1 MADSPLAM
9 TPGAEEEG
17 GADAE
22 EEAGAGAEEEAGAGA
37 EEEEEELVKQ
47 KVSHDKDALG
57 SLY

>member
-1 MADSPLAM
+1 MTPSEVKMADSPLAM

-17 GADAE
+17 GAD
-22 EEAGAGAEEEAGAGA
+22 AEEEAGAGA

>member
-17 GADAE
+17 GAD
-22 EEAGAGAEEEAGAGA
+22 AEEEAGAGA